1 MSSTVFLAVLLAAA
15 LHAGWNAVLKVR
27 IEPLLAV
34 TLVNGSGAV
43 FGGIM
48 LLVTGWPRAEAWP
61 WLIASTVL
69 HVAYALSLSA
79 AYTRADMGL
88 VYPIARGTAPLLTM
102 LGSLLLVR
110 DQLAPL
116 AILGVVTL
124 ASGIGLLAVK
134 GRRGLDR
141 AALPYALLTAVVIAL
156 YTLSDG
162 VGARRAGDPSA
173 YIAAL
178 FFLDGIACFSVV
190 LALRGRAALP
200 PMASAIGPGVAGG
213 LMSLG
218 AYWIAVW
225 AMTVAPIALVAAVRE
240 TSVLF
245 AVGIATMVLR
255 EPLLPHRVASAAL
268 IVTGLILVRMA

>member
-34 TLVNGSGAV
+34 TLVNASGAV
-43 FGGIM
+43 YGGA
-48 LLVTGWPRAEAWP
+48 LLLATGWPRAEAWP
-61 WLIASTVL
+61 WLAASTLL

-79 AYTRADMGL
+79 AYRRADMGL

-102 LGSLLLVR
+102 LGSLVLVR
-110 DQLAPL
+110 DPLAPL
-116 AILGVVTL
+116 AVLGILTL
-124 ASGIGLLAVK
+124 ASGIGLLALK
-134 GRRGLDR
+134 GRRGLAR
-141 AALPYALLTAVVIAL
+141 AALPSALLTAAVISL

-178 FFLDGIACFSVV
+178 FVLDGIACFAVV
-190 LALRGRAALP
+190 LALRGRAALA
-200 PMASAIGPGVAGG
+200 PMASALGPGLAGG

-245 AVGIATMVLR
+245 AVVIATVVLR

-268 IVTGLILVRMA
+268 IVTGLVLVRLA